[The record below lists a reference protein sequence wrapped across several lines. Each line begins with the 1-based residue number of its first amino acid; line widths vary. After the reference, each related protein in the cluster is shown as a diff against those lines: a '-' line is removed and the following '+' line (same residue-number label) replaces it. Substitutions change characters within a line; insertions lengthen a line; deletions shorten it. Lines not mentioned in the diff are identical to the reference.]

1 MEKVVSVVGLCATGS
16 RRAAEIAETMV
27 MMIWRRVAEGVVVK
41 VVNVYCVLVGGGV
54 YCGRQNT
61 R

>member
-1 MEKVVSVVGLCATGS
+1 MGRFATGS